1 MTEDTLRNDCINE
14 ILDNV
19 ISITLKKRTILSGKS
34 NNDDVPD
41 KDSENVSNSY
51 TDILK
56 SMMISA
62 IETK

>member
-1 MTEDTLRNDCINE
+1 MTEDTLRNDSINE

-19 ISITLKKRTILSGKS
+19 ISITLKKRNIFSGKS